1 MKTKINDVIR
11 RTARGAL
18 FLLVCSALLRASDSI
33 RVNAGGPAYTDS
45 AGNLWSADSGFI
57 GGGTYGTGSAISNTA
72 DAALYQTERF
82 SSNGTLEY
90 STTLPNGQYSVVL
103 KFAEIYFAAPGKRVF
118 NIVINGVTVEPN
130 FDPFA
135 AAGGVNTAVDKT
147 YTVGVSGG
155 AIDIRLVSVVQN
167 PKVSAIE
174 IDPVVNTTNSAGGPS
189 FADQETPAGA
199 IDGVNN
205 AFTLAHTP
213 NPAASLLLIRNGLV
227 LKQGSDY
234 SVTGRAITFLSAAL
248 PQSGDTLQ
256 AFYRY

>member
-18 FLLVCSALLRASDSI
+18 FLLVCSALLRADSI

-45 AGNLWSADSGFI
+45 TGNVWSADTGFTA
-57 GGGTYGTGSAISNTA
+57 GGTYGTSSAIAKTSDPT
-72 DAALYQTERF
+72 LYQTERYG
-82 SSNGTLEY
+82 NGTLEY
-90 STTLPNGQYSVVL
+90 TTTVPNGPYSVVL
-103 KFAEIYFAAPGKRVF
+103 KFAEIYFSAPGQRVF
-118 NIVINGVTVEPN
+118 NIVINGVTVESN

-135 AAGGVNTAVDKT
+135 AAGGINTAIDKT
-147 YTVGVSGG
+147 YSVTVTGG
-155 AIDIRLVSVVQN
+155 AIDIRFISVVQN

-174 IDPVVNTTNSAGGPS
+174 IDPVINTTTSVSPS
-189 FADQETPAGA
+189 FADHETPGGA
-199 IDGVNN
+199 INGANK

-213 NPAASLLLIRNGLV
+213 NPAISLLLIRNGLV
-227 LKQGSDY
+227 LTQGSDY
-234 SVTGRAITFLSAAL
+234 SIAGSTITFFSATL

>member
-1 MKTKINDVIR
+1 MKTKMIDVIR

-18 FLLVCSALLRASDSI
+18 FLLVCSALLRASGSI

-45 AGNLWSADSGFI
+45 TGNLWSADSGFT
-57 GGGTYGTGSAISNTA
+57 GGGTYSTGSAIAKTA
-72 DAALYQTERF
+72 DPTLYQTEHF

-90 STTLPNGQYSVVL
+90 STTLANGQYSVVL
-103 KFAEIYFAAPGKRVF
+103 KFAEIYFSAPGQRVF
-118 NIVINGVTVEPN
+118 NIVINGVTVETN

-135 AAGGVNTAVDKT
+135 AAGGINTAIDKT
-147 YTVGVSGG
+147 YTVNVTGG
-155 AIDIRLVSVVQN
+155 AIDIRFVSVVQN

-174 IDPVVNTTNSAGGPS
+174 IDPVVNTTTSTGGPS
-189 FADQETPAGA
+189 FADQETPGGA
-199 IDGVNN
+199 INGVNSS
-205 AFTLAHTP
+205 FTLAHTP
-213 NPAASLLLIRNGLV
+213 NPATSLLLIRNGLV

-234 SVTGRAITFLSAAL
+234 SITGSAITFLSATL